1 MIRFYVENMFKDNY
15 CGENEVIKP
24 PLKKIGLGHRNYTNV
39 FCIRMKES
47 TIIASSVNVYF
58 FHKAF

>member
-24 PLKKIGLGHRNYTNV
+24 LLKKIGLGHRKYTK
-39 FCIRMKES
+39 IM
-47 TIIASSVNVYF
+47 F
-58 FHKAF
+58 FV